1 MMNWRSVGGGCS
13 TFARKLEGNG
23 RNIRELFGE
32 TVGVLVKVVIMGDFY
47 LREGGF
53 FGVLGSSC
61 LFSFLCIIMK

>member
-47 LREGGF
+47 LREGVF
-53 FGVLGSSC
+53 LAFLVPPVC
-61 LFSFLCIIMK
+61 FSFCVSL